1 MAEATQYTFDFREV
15 ATAMIKQQGLH
26 EGLWM
31 VAFEVN
37 FSAGI
42 IGQTPPTSMPGF
54 LVQLTKLQLLRQD
67 QIPPPNPHL
76 TVDAAEVN
84 PAAGAQKRP
93 PRNRNR

>member
-1 MAEATQYTFDFREV
+1 MAEATQFSFDFREV

-37 FSAGI
+37 FVAGVL
-42 IGQTPPTSMPGF
+42 GTTPPTSMPSV
-54 LVQLTKLQLLRQD
+54 LVQMTKLQLIRQD
-67 QIPPPNPHL
+67 QVPPPNPHL

-84 PAAGAQKRP
+84 PPGGHKKRP